1 MVEHLNLLL
10 KRAHSGG
17 QSLATLGTLSLS
29 LDLFLE
35 LDRTFSAQLDLE
47 HSGTHKRPDN
57 HVDVLAL
64 AKAIA
69 APTPDPKTFTFL
81 DLMQLGWERRDW
93 VTKKIQKGY
102 ATYDD
107 KATYDEFDYMLDDSQ
122 WE

>member
-1 MVEHLNLLL
+1 MEHLNLLL

-64 AKAIA
+64 AKAIKA
-69 APTPDPKTFTFL
+69 Q
-81 DLMQLGWERRDW
+81 MRRAENKLRSRL
-93 VTKKIQKGY
+93 TKGRRGGELY
-102 ATYDD
+102 GCAMG
-107 KATYDEFDYMLDDSQ
+107 AVCEGAWSEVGVVVF
-122 WE
+122 